1 MKKSI
6 SNIQLLWTRTK
17 NTLQK
22 MSMSKYA
29 RYKIHV
35 GKSRMWNMDKNNT
48 KKLPYSLGYSYEKK
62 PVLDF
67 FKITDYKDLSIVDAV
82 EKN

>member
-1 MKKSI
+1 
-6 SNIQLLWTRTK
+6 
-17 NTLQK
+17 

-67 FKITDYKDLSIVDAV
+67 FKITDYKDLSIIDAV

>member
-1 MKKSI
+1 
-6 SNIQLLWTRTK
+6 
-17 NTLQK
+17 
-22 MSMSKYA
+22 
-29 RYKIHV
+29 
-35 GKSRMWNMDKNNT
+35 MDKNNT

-62 PVLDF
+62 AVLDF